1 MGRGPS
7 GIEGFLAHFVHYRK
21 HDGAV
26 TGLENLAVSLY
37 NITA

>member
-1 MGRGPS
+1 
-7 GIEGFLAHFVHYRK
+7 LVHFVHYRK

-37 NITA
+37 KITA